1 MKRFNLISKKY
12 KYLVFLDFEGT
23 QFSHEIIAI
32 GAVAVSIKANGHI
45 KKYYAPFK
53 RYVKAKNA
61 VGNFVTGLTGITEQK
76 LKDEGIRFSVMMK
89 EFKEYLGR
97 KFKHSLFVTFGSFDL
112 KMLNQTC
119 MYNLDTPKEIVNVIK
134 ENTYDLLN
142 FISCFIRDEKHNPY
156 SLINYCKL
164 FGIEFEGIAHDP
176 QYDALNLAYLYDA
189 FLKRKDIV
197 SDEYAKFLTTMP
209 HSPDPIKEIAKK
221 LLNGETITPEEFK
234 ERINKYVDDQL
245 S

>member
-1 MKRFNLISKKY
+1 
-12 KYLVFLDFEGT
+12 
-23 QFSHEIIAI
+23 
-32 GAVAVSIKANGHI
+32 
-45 KKYYAPFK
+45 
-53 RYVKAKNA
+53 
-61 VGNFVTGLTGITEQK
+61 
-76 LKDEGIRFSVMMK
+76 
-89 EFKEYLGR
+89 
-97 KFKHSLFVTFGSFDL
+97 
-112 KMLNQTC
+112 
-119 MYNLDTPKEIVNVIK
+119 MYNLYTPKEIVNVIK

-142 FISCFIRDEKHNPY
+142 FVSCFIRDDKHNPY

-164 FGIEFEGIAHDP
+164 FGIEFEGVAHDP

-221 LLNGETITPEEFK
+221 LLNGEAVTPEEFK